1 MKQHHIK
8 DNICEWKNVDRATFE
23 NEIIR
28 LNEPAVL
35 KNAMN
40 DWKVVNLARS
50 STIEAI
56 TYLASIDNNQPAY
69 TIVGQPEID
78 GRFFYSNDL
87 NSTNFRKLE
96 AALTATLEQLYALRD
111 NPKPHS
117 VAVQAASIRTIMPG
131 FEDENP
137 MPLLAPSIQPTAWL
151 GNKAIVAPHYD
162 VHDNLA
168 CVAIGKRRFTL
179 FPPDQIS
186 NLYIGPTLNAPGGV
200 PISMVD
206 LRNPDFIKHPRFA
219 EAIAVSKT
227 AILEPGDAI
236 YIPSPWWHAVESLD
250 SINLLVNY
258 WWGGLENKNLSPN
271 HSLMH
276 SMLTVAKLEPAKRD
290 AWRHFFDYLVFKN
303 QGDPSEH
310 LPNDLNDL
318 VTNLSPEQQQGI
330 YEFLRSKLC

>member
-1 MKQHHIK
+1 M
-8 DNICEWKNVDRATFE
+8 DRATFE

-186 NLYIGPTLNAPGGV
+186 NLYIGQRL
-200 PISMVD
+200 M
-206 LRNPDFIKHPRFA
+206 
-219 EAIAVSKT
+219 
-227 AILEPGDAI
+227 
-236 YIPSPWWHAVESLD
+236 
-250 SINLLVNY
+250 LLV
-258 WWGGLENKNLSPN
+258 GFRS
-271 HSLMH
+271 
-276 SMLTVAKLEPAKRD
+276 
-290 AWRHFFDYLVFKN
+290 AW
-303 QGDPSEH
+303 S
-310 LPNDLNDL
+310 
-318 VTNLSPEQQQGI
+318 I
-330 YEFLRSKLC
+330 YVILIL